1 MFGHYTSWFSC
12 KKNVAVVVPI
22 FVGAILG
29 NLDPEMR
36 AFLTKGS
43 NALIPFMA
51 FGLGMTID
59 LKAIIEGGLA
69 GIMLGVLTVFITGT
83 ACYLAFKLFKWNPIV
98 GVAEGAVAGNA
109 IATPAAIAA
118 VSASFAAEVGLATV
132 QVAAI
137 RNSPPYL
144 YCFSG

>member
-59 LKAIIEGGLA
+59 LK
-69 GIMLGVLTVFITGT
+69 VFITGT